1 MVRLRFIESRLMDF
15 LFPRLRLPTHNSNN
29 SFRQPDMSP
38 PLNGWAVLLS
48 LTLLSKGLARITFIL
63 YRASPGGLQ
72 FKELIGNIP
81 MVPLLRYMAR
91 KTIQS
96 YTYPGSMRWPI
107 VIGPEQGYRRRRSGS
122 MQPEEG

>member
-1 MVRLRFIESRLMDF
+1 K
-15 LFPRLRLPTHNSNN
+15 
-29 SFRQPDMSP
+29 
-38 PLNGWAVLLS
+38 GWAFLLS
-48 LTLLSKGLARITFIL
+48 FTLLSKGLARISFIL
-63 YRASPGGLQ
+63 YRASHGGLQ

-96 YTYPGSMRWPI
+96 YTYPGSMRWTI

-122 MQPEEG
+122 MQPEEGSRALKTPGASI